1 MTMNNQRDFN
11 KENKDNLE
19 RKYAYHF
26 DYDVIHPLIM
36 RSFKPFLRMEMFLN
50 WEVSKVNLQFICGN
64 VSRI

>member
-36 RSFKPFLRMEMFLN
+36 RSFKPFF
-50 WEVSKVNLQFICGN
+50 KDGN
-64 VSRI
+64 VLELGSFEDRKSTRLNSSH